1 MPEEDCLWQGLIG
14 VLVKKGKIIII
25 KKKGLRVP
33 GHILEMVMVHG
44 LDAVGSSHV
53 QAYDKY
59 KDCSD
64 FNSKI

>member
-1 MPEEDCLWQGLIG
+1 M
-14 VLVKKGKIIII
+14 
-25 KKKGLRVP
+25 KKGLRVP

-64 FNSKI
+64 FNSTIWLIHLAST